1 MTILGIET
9 SCDETAAAVY
19 GDSGLMSNVIA
30 SQAIHQPFG
39 GVVPELASRMHIQLI
54 VPIVKKAVGDA
65 KASISDIDGIAV
77 TYGPGL
83 VGSILVGLNFA
94 KALAYSQRLPWVGV
108 NHIEGHI
115 FANFVHRN
123 NLEPPFV
130 VLIISGGHT
139 QLVYVKQLGVYQIL
153 GKTRD
158 DAAGEAYDK
167 VAKMMNLGYPGGPII
182 DKLAETG
189 DENFVEFPRAMRSE
203 DNFDFS
209 FSGLKTAVLYYL
221 QRLDRKAAA
230 EHINDI
236 VASFQAALVDVLIEK
251 TIHAAKK
258 MKTKSIA
265 LAGGVACNSYLRKK
279 MELRA
284 EREGLKLFVPSP
296 ILCTDNAAM
305 IACAGFFKLQ
315 NGEKSS
321 YNLSP
326 KPTLMLNS

>member
-19 GDSGLMSNVIA
+19 GDKGLISNVIT

-39 GVVPELASRMHIQLI
+39 GVVPELASRMHVQLI
-54 VPIVKKAVGDA
+54 VPIVKKALRDA
-65 KASISDIDGIAV
+65 KVSISDIDGIAV
-77 TYGPGL
+77 TCGPGL

-115 FANFVHRN
+115 FANFIDRK
-123 NLEPPFV
+123 NLESPFV

-167 VAKMMNLGYPGGPII
+167 IAKMMNLGYPGGPII
-182 DKLAETG
+182 DKQAKMG
-189 DENFVEFPRAMRSE
+189 DESFVDFPRAMLGE

-221 QRLDRKAAA
+221 QGLDRKAAD

-251 TIHAAKK
+251 TINAAKK
-258 MKTKSIA
+258 MKIKSIA

-279 MELRA
+279 MEIRA
-284 EREGLKLFVPSP
+284 ESEEMKLFVPSP

-315 NGEKSS
+315 RGERAS
-321 YNLSP
+321 YDLSP
-326 KPTLMLNS
+326 KPALMLNS